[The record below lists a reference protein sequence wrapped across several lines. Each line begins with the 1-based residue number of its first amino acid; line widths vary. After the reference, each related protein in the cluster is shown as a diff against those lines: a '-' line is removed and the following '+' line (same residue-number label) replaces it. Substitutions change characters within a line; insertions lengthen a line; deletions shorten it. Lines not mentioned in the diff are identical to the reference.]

1 MSRDLLDLVRELNT
15 LNDDNLAD
23 RVIANSDVQW
33 CLSELQDILEEMP
46 TLTQPNEPLT
56 LDELRKM
63 DGQPVWG
70 KSLITNKPGEW
81 FIVRVVEMSKTWFIA
96 CAGAEQGFGDKDTYG
111 KTWLAYRRPPEGEEE
126 I

>member
-1 MSRDLLDLVRELNT
+1 MARNNELIRVAKKAADAWRNTDAYHQAAQIIDMLVEELE
-15 LNDDNLAD
+15 
-23 RVIANSDVQW
+23 SD
-33 CLSELQDILEEMP
+33 

-56 LDELRKM
+56 LDELQGM
-63 DGQPVWG
+63 DGEPVWG

-111 KTWLAYRRPPEGEEE
+111 KTWLAYRRPQEGEEE
-126 I
+126 T